1 MAWDS
6 SRPVPWNR
14 LLKEAAIFLVVG
26 GVIFTL
32 FIKDTKLGT
41 YIGLVIGMAI
51 YVGFSVV
58 LAKFGYTRETMKQ
71 ARARQAAAR
80 QQQQDRPRGA
90 ASSPMSRP
98 KPAPTKRTSTG
109 PSNRPKSKKR

>member
-14 LLKEAAIFLVVG
+14 LLKEAAIFLVIGGALFTFVIKNTNVG
-26 GVIFTL
+26 SYV
-32 FIKDTKLGT
+32 
-41 YIGLVIGMAI
+41 GLLIGMAI
-51 YVGFSVV
+51 YVGFSVI

-71 ARARQAAAR
+71 ARARQSAAR
-80 QQQQDRPRGA
+80 AQQSQPRA
-90 ASSPMSRP
+90 TATSPMNRP
-98 KPAPTKRTSTG
+98 KPAPTKRTSSG

>member
-26 GVIFTL
+26 GVIFAV
-32 FIKDTKLGT
+32 FIKDTKPSS
-41 YIGLVIGMAI
+41 YVGLVIGMGI

-80 QQQQDRPRGA
+80 QQQGRSRGA
-90 ASSPMSRP
+90 AASPMSRP

>member
-14 LLKEAAIFLVVG
+14 LLKEAAIFLVIGAIV
-26 GVIFTL
+26 FTL
-32 FIKDTKLGT
+32 LIKDTKVSS
-41 YIGLVIGMAI
+41 YVGLVIGMGI
-51 YVGFSVV
+51 YIAFSVV

-71 ARARQAAAR
+71 NRARQMAAR
-80 QQQQDRPRGA
+80 QQRQQGRPA
-90 ASSPMSRP
+90 AASPMSKP

>member
-14 LLKEAAIFLVVG
+14 LMKEAAIFLVLG
-26 GVIFTL
+26 AVIFSL
-32 FIKDTKLGT
+32 LIKDTKPSS
-41 YIGLVIGMAI
+41 YVGLVIGMGI
-51 YVGFSVV
+51 YIAFSVV

-71 ARARQAAAR
+71 NRARQMAAR
-80 QQQQDRPRGA
+80 QQRQGGRAA

-98 KPAPTKRTSTG
+98 KPPPTRRTSTG

>member
-14 LLKEAAIFLVVG
+14 LAKEAAIFLVLG
-26 GVIFTL
+26 GVIFAV
-32 FIKDTKLGT
+32 FIKDTKPSS
-41 YIGLVIGMAI
+41 YVGLVIGMGI

-71 ARARQAAAR
+71 ARLRQAAAK
-80 QQQQDRPRGA
+80 QQQSQPRDAG
-90 ASSPMSRP
+90 SSPMNRP
-98 KPAPTKRTSTG
+98 RPAPTKRTSSG

>member
-14 LLKEAAIFLVVG
+14 LLREAAIFLVLG
-26 GVIFTL
+26 AVIFAI
-32 FIKDTKLGT
+32 FIKNTTVGS
-41 YIGLVIGMAI
+41 YVGLIIGMGL
-51 YVGFSVV
+51 YVGFSIV

-71 ARARQAAAR
+71 NRARQTSAR
-80 QQQQDRPRGA
+80 QSARSSPA
-90 ASSPMSRP
+90 ATPMSRP
-98 KPAPTKRTSTG
+98 KPPPTKRTSTG